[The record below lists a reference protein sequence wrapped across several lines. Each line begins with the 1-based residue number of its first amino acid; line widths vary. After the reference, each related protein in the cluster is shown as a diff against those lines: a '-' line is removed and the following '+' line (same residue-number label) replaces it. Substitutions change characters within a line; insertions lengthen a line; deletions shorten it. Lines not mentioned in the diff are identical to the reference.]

1 VIIGAG
7 ALALSPFLTWIR
19 VVLFGSLNLFDLA
32 SLNGND
38 ATWFPVTII
47 VSGIAIAVSSLTRSR
62 GAYIF
67 TLVVGL
73 LGGFLGLLVV
83 IGLVNDV
90 DQGEGLAAVGVG
102 PFVGLLALLTIVIAS
117 IVGLVADS
125 G

>member
-47 VSGIAIAVSSLTRSR
+47 LSGIAIAVSSLTRSR